1 MRATLAASSLLLFG
15 LSVFFLAALTLSEG
29 MLVGFAPQGERIL
42 TFLLLVLPPGI
53 GAILGVLSLKREK
66 GRAWIAGT
74 GILLN
79 TLFALFHLMIVLLAG

>member
-15 LSVFFLAALTLSEG
+15 LSVFFLAALTLLEG
-29 MLVGFAPQGERIL
+29 VLVGFGPQGERSL
-42 TFLLLVLPPGI
+42 TFMLLVLPAGI
-53 GAILGVLSLKREK
+53 GAILGVLSLKREE
-66 GRAWIAGT
+66 GRAWLAGA